1 MVENLEILGALIF
14 LFIGIFF
21 IFNARGI
28 VKNKLLKKIKNEN
41 KAVYVVK
48 VVGYLATIASL
59 FALYFLLKK

>member
-21 IFNARGI
+21 IFNERGI

>member
-28 VKNKLLKKIKNEN
+28 VKNKLLKEIKNEN